1 MAQLNHR
8 ELDVLNILWKSDQA
22 MTSTDIV
29 NEMRGLTQ
37 STVIAVLR
45 KLLKEGLVEVD
56 GVTHSGK
63 VLSRTY
69 RPTAASRNII
79 MDNFAAD
86 YANFKDVIAQSDICA
101 AILHVEDRPDRLKAE
116 IKKLKAVISDW
127 EKKLKS

>member
-1 MAQLNHR
+1 MAQLNPR
-8 ELDVLNILWKSDQA
+8 ELDVLNILWRSEEA

-45 KLLKEGLVEVD
+45 KLLQDELVEVC

-69 RPTAASRNII
+69 RPTEASRSVILN
-79 MDNFAAD
+79 NFASD
-86 YANFKDVIAQSDICA
+86 YKSFKNVISKSDICA
-101 AILHVEDRPDRLKAE
+101 AILHVDQSPEKMQNELN
-116 IKKLKAVISDW
+116 KLKNIIA
-127 EKKLKS
+127 EFEQTL

>member
-1 MAQLNHR
+1 MAQLNPR
-8 ELDVLNILWKSDQA
+8 ELDVLNILWKSGEA

-69 RPTAASRNII
+69 RPTEASRDII
-79 MDNFAAD
+79 MDNFATD
-86 YANFKDVIAQSDICA
+86 YANFKNVITQSDICA
-101 AILHVEDRPDRLKAE
+101 AILHVEEKPERLKAE
-116 IKKLKAVISDW
+116 IKKLKAIISDC

>member
-1 MAQLNHR
+1 MAQLNPR
-8 ELDVLNILWKSDQA
+8 ELDVLNILWKSGEP

-45 KLLKEGLVEVD
+45 KLLKDELVEVC

-69 RPTAASRNII
+69 RPTESSREVILN
-79 MDNFAAD
+79 NFATD
-86 YANFKDVIAQSDICA
+86 YANFRDVISKSDICA
-101 AILHVEDRPDRLKAE
+101 AILHVEQNPEKMKDELE
-116 IKKLKAVISDW
+116 KLKDIIEEYES
-127 EKKLKS
+127 KL

>member
-1 MAQLNHR
+1 MLNDR
-8 ELDVLNILWKSDQA
+8 EFDVLNILWKFKKP

-45 KLLKEGLVEVD
+45 KLLKDELVEVN

-69 RPTAASRNII
+69 CPTEKSKEVLLNDFIELYQKFRSVVP
-79 MDNFAAD
+79 AD
-86 YANFKDVIAQSDICA
+86 QLAQEI
-101 AILHVEDRPDRLKAE
+101 LKAGE
-116 IKKLKAVISDW
+116 NKK
-127 EKKLKS
+127 

>member
-1 MAQLNHR
+1 MAQLNPR
-8 ELDVLNILWKSDQA
+8 ELDVLNILWKSGDP

-45 KLLKEGLVEVD
+45 KLLKDELVEVC

-69 RPTAASRNII
+69 RPTESSREVILN
-79 MDNFAAD
+79 NFAAD
-86 YANFKDVIAQSDICA
+86 YASFRDVISKSDICA
-101 AILHVEDRPDRLKAE
+101 AILHVDQNPEKMKDDLE
-116 IKKLKAVISDW
+116 KLKDIIEEYES
-127 EKKLKS
+127 KL

>member
-1 MAQLNHR
+1 MLNER
-8 ELDVLNILWKSDQA
+8 EFDVLNILWKFKKP

-45 KLLKEGLVEVD
+45 KLLKNELVRVE

-69 RPTAASRNII
+69 RPTEESREVLLNDFIELYQK
-79 MDNFAAD
+79 FSAVVPAD
-86 YANFKDVIAQSDICA
+86 QLANE
-101 AILHVEDRPDRLKAE
+101 ILKVGNVEKE
-116 IKKLKAVISDW
+116 TVN
-127 EKKLKS
+127 EN

>member
-1 MAQLNHR
+1 MAQLNPR
-8 ELDVLNILWKSDQA
+8 ELDVLNILWRSEEA

-45 KLLKEGLVEVD
+45 KLLQDELVEVC

-69 RPTAASRNII
+69 RPTEASREVILN
-79 MDNFAAD
+79 NFATD
-86 YANFKDVIAQSDICA
+86 YKNFKNVVSKSDICA
-101 AILHVEDRPDRLKAE
+101 AILHVDQSPEKMKNELD
-116 IKKLKAVISDW
+116 KLKNIISDF
-127 EKKLKS
+127 EKKM